1 MRTVL
6 LSLLPIS
13 PIILGVIYLIFE
25 FSNHPQDFIT
35 YDDF

>member
-1 MRTVL
+1 MRFIL
-6 LSLLPIS
+6 LSLLAIFPI
-13 PIILGVIYLIFE
+13 LFGVIYLIFE